1 MADPKD
7 QTEQLRSEIKRLSKE
22 LKQALK
28 HAVARE
34 AKLQR
39 YQAGL
44 EAANAMLREL
54 ATTDPLTGLANRRM
68 FDARLTAEYLQ
79 ARRYKRPLS
88 VMLLDADNFKRRNDK
103 YGHDEGDLAL
113 KQLAELLT
121 RTVRKSDL
129 VVRYGGEE
137 FVLLLP
143 ETDEERALKLGERI
157 LTAVRAQKWH
167 MEPMTVSCGVADLC
181 AAEKEHLQLVTCAD
195 KALYAA
201 KRAGK
206 DRVVGYSALRAE

>member
-1 MADPKD
+1 LADPND
-7 QTEQLRSEIKRLSKE
+7 QAAQLRSEVTRLRKE

-28 HAVARE
+28 DAVARE
-34 AKLQR
+34 AELQK

-68 FDARLTAEYLQ
+68 FDARLTAEFVQ
-79 ARRYKRPLS
+79 ARRYERPLS

-103 YGHDEGDLAL
+103 YGHDEGDATL
-113 KQLAELLT
+113 KQLARLLQH
-121 RTVRKSDL
+121 TVRESDL

-143 ETDEERALKLGERI
+143 ETDEEHALKLGERI
-157 LTAVRAQKWH
+157 LSAVRAQKWPK
-167 MEPMTVSCGVADLC
+167 EPMTVTCGVADLKS
-181 AAEKEHLQLVTCAD
+181 AEKDHLQVVTCAD

-206 DRVVGYSALRAE
+206 DRVLGYSGMPAG